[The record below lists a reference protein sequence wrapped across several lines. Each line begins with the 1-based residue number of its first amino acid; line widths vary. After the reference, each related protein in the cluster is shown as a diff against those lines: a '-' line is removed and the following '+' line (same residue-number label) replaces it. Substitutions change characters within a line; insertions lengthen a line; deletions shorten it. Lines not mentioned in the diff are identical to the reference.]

1 MKVYMI
7 PKPYSVEEK
16 AGEFLLPWDGVITV
30 DNSCGESYFYA
41 CLLKQ
46 EIRES
51 VGFSLD
57 ILAQETEHTAV
68 FMGLDPEGEW
78 ENGKEEYLLEVT
90 QRKIRL
96 TAPCGAGLIMGMQT
110 LRQIIRQAKAVI
122 PCMRVRDYPQ
132 IANRGY
138 YLDVT
143 RGRIPKLTELKK
155 LVEKLSFYKINQLQ
169 IYIEHSF
176 LFPGLSE
183 VWRDDT
189 PLTAED
195 ILELERH
202 CRKHHIDLVPSL
214 SSFGHLYKV
223 LRTRTFR
230 HLGEFP
236 QMADEPF
243 GFVDRML
250 HHTLNVS
257 KEEAL
262 TFAKEMIDR
271 YMTLFSSRYFNLCA
285 DETFDLGKGE
295 SKELAGE
302 KGTRRLYLDFVREL
316 CNHVVSRGKIPM
328 FWGDIIRSFPEAV
341 SELPK
346 ETICLNWGYD
356 ANEGPEAT
364 QAFARS
370 GIRQYTCPG
379 VNGWN
384 HLIPRIRDSY
394 ENIRRMCS
402 YALTYGAEGVL
413 NTDWGD
419 YGHINHPD
427 FSTAGMI
434 YGAAFSW
441 RGETL
446 PFEEISRQ
454 ISLLEYG
461 DRSESLITLLAG
473 LPEQGFGWRQ
483 AVNYLEKGNA
493 DKEMFEKT
501 AECLEEIRRAAG
513 ELCRILPEI
522 DSSGRERA
530 AAYLIGMRGIELLAL
545 TGSFVGEKEF
555 GTKGAQEVSKGVL
568 AQRLEEWFYDYKAL
582 WRGTSRES
590 ELYRIQNV
598 VYWYADLLRGADGS
612 QINNNKQI
620 GKNL

>member
-1 MKVYMI
+1 MKMI
-7 PKPYSVEEK
+7 NAELIKRKSASLAAYERGNDLFVDESTGRLDIQRLTSRSYQVSSTVKGSREARYNTKATVVFLPKEELIK
-16 AGEFLLPWDGVITV
+16 DY
-30 DNSCGESYFYA
+30 SCGCMAFEPHSGLCKHLVAMLMEFNYKAEDGELYQYDDQVPVFEKTYERPA
-41 CLLKQ
+41 KQ
-46 EIRES
+46 PPK
-51 VGFSLD
+51 
-57 ILAQETEHTAV
+57 
-68 FMGLDPEGEW
+68 DPV
-78 ENGKEEYLLEVT
+78 KPSD
-90 QRKIRL
+90 K
-96 TAPCGAGLIMGMQT
+96 
-110 LRQIIRQAKAVI
+110 
-122 PCMRVRDYPQ
+122 
-132 IANRGY
+132 
-138 YLDVT
+138 
-143 RGRIPKLTELKK
+143 ELKK
-155 LVEKLSFYKINQLQ
+155 LVEKLSYYKINQLQ

-195 ILELERH
+195 ILELDRY
-202 CRKHHIDLVPSL
+202 CRQYHIDLVPSL

-243 GFVDRML
+243 GFEDRMH
-250 HHTLNVS
+250 HHTLNVA
-257 KEEAL
+257 EPEAL
-262 TFAKEMIDR
+262 GFAKEMIDR
-271 YMTLFSSRYFNLCA
+271 YMALFSSRYFNLCA
-285 DETFDLGKGE
+285 DETFDLGKGRG
-295 SKELAGE
+295 KALAEE
-302 KGTRRLYLDFVREL
+302 KGTRKMYLEFVREL

-356 ANEGPEAT
+356 ANEGSEAT
-364 QAFARS
+364 EAFART

-441 RGETL
+441 RGEIL

-530 AAYLIGMRGIELLAL
+530 AAYLIGMRGMELLAL

-582 WRGTSRES
+582 WRSTSRES

-598 VYWYADLLRGADGS
+598 VYWYADLLREADNG
-612 QINNNKQI
+612 
-620 GKNL
+620 

>member
-1 MKVYMI
+1 M
-7 PKPYSVEEK
+7 
-16 AGEFLLPWDGVITV
+16 
-30 DNSCGESYFYA
+30 
-41 CLLKQ
+41 
-46 EIRES
+46 
-51 VGFSLD
+51 
-57 ILAQETEHTAV
+57 
-68 FMGLDPEGEW
+68 
-78 ENGKEEYLLEVT
+78 
-90 QRKIRL
+90 
-96 TAPCGAGLIMGMQT
+96 
-110 LRQIIRQAKAVI
+110 
-122 PCMRVRDYPQ
+122 
-132 IANRGY
+132 
-138 YLDVT
+138 
-143 RGRIPKLTELKK
+143 
-155 LVEKLSFYKINQLQ
+155 
-169 IYIEHSF
+169 
-176 LFPGLSE
+176 
-183 VWRDDT
+183 
-189 PLTAED
+189 
-195 ILELERH
+195 
-202 CRKHHIDLVPSL
+202 
-214 SSFGHLYKV
+214 
-223 LRTRTFR
+223 
-230 HLGEFP
+230 
-236 QMADEPF
+236 
-243 GFVDRML
+243 
-250 HHTLNVS
+250 
-257 KEEAL
+257 
-262 TFAKEMIDR
+262 
-271 YMTLFSSRYFNLCA
+271 
-285 DETFDLGKGE
+285 
-295 SKELAGE
+295 
-302 KGTRRLYLDFVREL
+302 
-316 CNHVVSRGKIPM
+316 
-328 FWGDIIRSFPEAV
+328 
-341 SELPK
+341 
-346 ETICLNWGYD
+346 
-356 ANEGPEAT
+356 
-364 QAFARS
+364 
-370 GIRQYTCPG
+370 
-379 VNGWN
+379 NGWN

-530 AAYLIGMRGIELLAL
+530 AAYLIGMRGMELLAL

-582 WRGTSRES
+582 WRSTSRES

>member
-1 MKVYMI
+1 MYII
-7 PKPYSVEEK
+7 PKPYRVEEK
-16 AGEFLLPWDGVITV
+16 TGELLLPYDGAITV
-30 DNSCGESYFYA
+30 DNSCREAYFYA
-41 CLLKQ
+41 CSLKR

-57 ILAQETEHTAV
+57 ILGEETEQTV
-68 FMGLDPEGEW
+68 ITMRLCPEGKW
-78 ENGKEEYLLEVT
+78 ETGKEEYLLEVSP
-90 QRKIRL
+90 RKIQL
-96 TAPCGAGLIMGMQT
+96 TASCEAGLLWGVQT

-122 PCMRVRDYPQ
+122 PCMSVRDYPI

-143 RGRIPKLTELKK
+143 RGRIPRLSELKK
-155 LVEKLSFYKINQLQ
+155 LVEKLSYYKINQLQ

-195 ILELERH
+195 ILELDRY
-202 CRKHHIDLVPSL
+202 CRQYHIDLVPSL

-243 GFVDRML
+243 GFEDRMH
-250 HHTLNVS
+250 HHTLNVA
-257 KEEAL
+257 EPEAL
-262 TFAKEMIDR
+262 GFAKEMIDR
-271 YMTLFSSRYFNLCA
+271 YMALFSSRYFNLCA
-285 DETFDLGKGE
+285 DETFDLGKGRG
-295 SKELAGE
+295 KALAEE
-302 KGTRRLYLDFVREL
+302 KGTRKMYLEFVREL

-356 ANEGPEAT
+356 ANEGSEAT
-364 QAFARS
+364 EAFART

-441 RGETL
+441 RGEIL
-446 PFEEISRQ
+446 PFEEVSRQ
-454 ISLLEYG
+454 ISLLEFG
-461 DRSESLITLLAG
+461 DRSESLVLLLAG
-473 LPEQGFGWRQ
+473 LPEQGFGWAQ
-483 AVNYLEKGNA
+483 AVNYLEKGKAN
-493 DKEMFEKT
+493 KEMFERT
-501 AECLEEIRRAAG
+501 GECLEEIRKAAR
-513 ELCRILPEI
+513 ELYCLLPEI
-522 DSSGRERA
+522 ESPGRERA
-530 AAYLIGMRGIELLAL
+530 AAYLIGMRGMELLAL
-545 TGSFVGEKEF
+545 TGGFVGEKEF
-555 GTKGAQEVSKGVL
+555 GIRREEEIPAGAL
-568 AQRLEEWFYDYKAL
+568 ARRLEEWFYDYKAL

-598 VYWYADLLRGADGS
+598 VYWYADLLREADNG
-612 QINNNKQI
+612 
-620 GKNL
+620 